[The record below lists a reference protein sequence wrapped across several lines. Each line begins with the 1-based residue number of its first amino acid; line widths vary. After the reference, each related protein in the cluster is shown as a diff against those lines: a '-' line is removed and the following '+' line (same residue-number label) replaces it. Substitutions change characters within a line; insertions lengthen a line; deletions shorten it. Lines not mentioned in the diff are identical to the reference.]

1 MVMSRRQ
8 GFALMDVIIG
18 VAILG
23 IGLGVVI
30 SMSSQ
35 SLARQVEG
43 EKQITASWLADELL
57 TMVLV
62 EGPDIYE
69 KVHPARGT
77 CEPPFDDFTY
87 EIELEDDGELLPVH
101 AIATIS
107 WDAVGGKH
115 SSSIETYIARQ
126 FGEPVPRI
134 PAEPV
139 DREARYWEEIEQRE
153 SR

>member
-1 MVMSRRQ
+1 MHQSR

-18 VAILG
+18 AAILG
-23 IGLGVVI
+23 IGLAVVI

-35 SLARQVEG
+35 SLGRQAEG

-69 KVHPARGT
+69 KVHPATGR
-77 CEPPFDDFTY
+77 CEPPFDEFTY
-87 EIELEDDGELLPVH
+87 EIELEDDGELFPVH

-107 WDAVGGKH
+107 WEAVGGKH
-115 SSSIETYIARQ
+115 SSVIETYIARR

-134 PAEPV
+134 PAQPV
-139 DREARYWEEIEQRE
+139 DREARYWEEIEERE
-153 SR
+153 SN

>member
-1 MVMSRRQ
+1 MVMKSHR

-18 VAILG
+18 AAILAV
-23 IGLGVVI
+23 GLAVVI
-30 SMSSQ
+30 SISSR
-35 SLARQVEG
+35 SLSRQTEA

-69 KVHPARGT
+69 KVHPSRGI
-77 CEPPFDDFTY
+77 CDSPFEDFTY
-87 EIELEDDGELLPVH
+87 EIELEDDGEYLPVR

-107 WDAVGGKH
+107 WDAIGGKH
-115 SSSIETYIARQ
+115 SSSIETLIARR
-126 FGEPVPRI
+126 FGEPVLRV

-139 DREARYWEEIEQRE
+139 DREARYWEEIEERE
-153 SR
+153 NH

>member
-1 MVMSRRQ
+1 MQQTR
-8 GFALMDVIIG
+8 GFALMDVIVG
-18 VAILG
+18 AAILG
-23 IGLGVVI
+23 IGLAVVI

-35 SLARQVEG
+35 SLARQVEA

-57 TMVLV
+57 TMILV
-62 EGPDIYE
+62 EGPDIYG
-69 KVHPARGT
+69 KVHPSRGT

-107 WDAVGGKH
+107 WEAVGGKH
-115 SSSIETYIARQ
+115 SSAIETYIARR
-126 FGEPVPRI
+126 FGDPVPRV

-139 DREARYWEEIEQRE
+139 DREARYWEEIEARE
-153 SR
+153 AK